1 MRVLLVYPEFPIS
14 YWGFQHTMRLAGKKA
29 LMPPLGLITVAAM
42 CPTDW
47 EFRLVDMNVESL
59 TAAHLKW
66 AELAMIGGMAVQQ
79 ESLHAVVQRCKQAG
93 VRTVVGGP
101 YATSSPEKMAGVDHL
116 VLDEA
121 EITLPGFLR
130 DLRDGCAG
138 PDYTANGEKP
148 DVTLTPRP
156 RLDLLKM
163 ELYQDMCLQYSRG
176 CPFNCEFCDI
186 ITLYGRQPRTKSSS
200 QLLAEMQALYDLN
213 YRGRLFLVDDNFI
226 GNKRNVKKF
235 LPDLIVWMKEHNY
248 PFWLYTEA
256 SVNLADDDELLEMLS
271 EAGFTMIFVGI
282 ETPSMESLKETQK
295 TQNMTGDLLSKVHKV
310 QAAGM
315 EVMGGFIIGFDNDTE
330 DIFRAQIEF
339 ITRAR
344 IDSAMIG
351 ILTALPRTQL
361 WDRLQREGRLLGD
374 STGDQFGM
382 TNFVTR
388 LPQDKL
394 LTGYSDILAT
404 LYSPANHFARLYNS
418 IDAIPLKRSPL
429 LGGVPWSVGLRLA
442 YSLLRVVCLQSL
454 SDHGSTYLGFLWR
467 VVRKHP
473 EKLLMAISS
482 AARGYHFIRYTRET
496 VLPRLRVSAEQAAA
510 SMPRPARPVEEPS
523 LVLH

>member
-1 MRVLLVYPEFPIS
+1 
-14 YWGFQHTMRLAGKKA
+14 
-29 LMPPLGLITVAAM
+29 
-42 CPTDW
+42 
-47 EFRLVDMNVESL
+47 
-59 TAAHLKW
+59 
-66 AELAMIGGMAVQQ
+66 
-79 ESLHAVVQRCKQAG
+79 
-93 VRTVVGGP
+93 
-101 YATSSPEKMAGVDHL
+101 
-116 VLDEA
+116 
-121 EITLPGFLR
+121 
-130 DLRDGCAG
+130 
-138 PDYTANGEKP
+138 
-148 DVTLTPRP
+148 
-156 RLDLLKM
+156 M
-163 ELYQDMCLQYSRG
+163 ERYQDMCLQYSRG

-226 GNKRNVKKF
+226 GNKKNVKKF
-235 LPDLIVWMKEHNY
+235 LPDLIVWMKEHDY

-374 STGDQFGM
+374 STGDHFGM

-510 SMPRPARPVEEPS
+510 SMPLPARPAEEPS